1 EPALLAG
8 ARARYDRLV
17 SATAWWLGLFLWAA
31 GGLLIVSVFR
41 APPPVAYLFLLP
53 IFPIRAVLSIAQLRA
68 FVAGRYVAAL
78 ASAAVWIA
86 AAVVLLMDG
95 NAELKQV
102 LAFGGPLF
110 AWALPSRLRDGT
122 PRAADDTTVRTVV
135 QWLAEVGAAHDRVRI
150 RAVQLDV
157 RGGYGR
163 DSRAAVTASW
173 WATTRIA
180 RRIARRLGRRGAATA
195 IWPNRVVWH
204 ERGETGRISREWLGR
219 AAAGP
224 PPPVLH
230 TRVAHPRPAAPAH

>member
-1 EPALLAG
+1 VGLGTFVTRWAELAPLLFLLSPLVRAAQDWAQLFYFDLKRLEPALLAG

-53 IFPIRAVLSIAQLRA
+53 IFPIRALLSIAQLRT

-78 ASAAVWIA
+78 ASAAVGIA

-135 QWLAEVGAAHDRVRI
+135 QWLAEVGAAHDRVR
-150 RAVQLDV
+150 
-157 RGGYGR
+157 
-163 DSRAAVTASW
+163 
-173 WATTRIA
+173 
-180 RRIARRLGRRGAATA
+180 
-195 IWPNRVVWH
+195 
-204 ERGETGRISREWLGR
+204 
-219 AAAGP
+219 
-224 PPPVLH
+224 
-230 TRVAHPRPAAPAH
+230 